1 MRCVSKNNELL
12 NSVGREWQEQRRFSL
27 KSLKDLGFGK
37 STMESLIHLEVNA
50 LNESLG
56 KTIGQPIDL
65 KNKFNIS
72 VINALWTLIS
82 GTRYELDHPDLLD
95 IVKKVDRLTNS
106 SQSSVANLF
115 PWLGKIAP
123 KLTGFD
129 TISGILYDVLGFVQ
143 KTVHDHTKEF
153 DISGRQ

>member
-1 MRCVSKNNELL
+1 
-12 NSVGREWQEQRRFSL
+12 
-27 KSLKDLGFGK
+27 
-37 STMESLIHLEVNA
+37 MESLIHLEVNA
-50 LNESLG
+50 LNESLS

-106 SQSSVANLF
+106 SQSSLANLF
-115 PWLGKIAP
+115 PWLSKIAP
-123 KLTGFD
+123 NFTGA
-129 TISGILYDVLGFVQ
+129 TAISRIMYDVLGFVQ
-143 KTVHDHTKEF
+143 KTIQDHTKQF
-153 DISGRQ
+153 DVSGRK